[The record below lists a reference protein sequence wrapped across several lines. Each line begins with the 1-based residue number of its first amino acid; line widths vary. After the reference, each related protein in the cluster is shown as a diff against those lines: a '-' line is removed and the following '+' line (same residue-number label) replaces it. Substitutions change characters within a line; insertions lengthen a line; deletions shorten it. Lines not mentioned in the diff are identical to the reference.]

1 MRGSVTSEQ
10 PGWGRGAHNGCFQQ
24 TGAHCP
30 ETPSRHLGTVEPF
43 HPAWPGPYIMIFYS
57 AGKLMM
63 RLYLETFQHYN
74 ARDLDSLEFRL
85 KIGLSD
91 IAYTLP

>member
-1 MRGSVTSEQ
+1 MTSEQ